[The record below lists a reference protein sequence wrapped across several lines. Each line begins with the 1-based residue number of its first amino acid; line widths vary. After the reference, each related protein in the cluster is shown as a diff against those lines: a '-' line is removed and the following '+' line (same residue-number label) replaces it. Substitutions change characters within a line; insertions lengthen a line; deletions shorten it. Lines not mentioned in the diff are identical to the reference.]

1 MDRIEMRKGISLLK
15 GLLGGYAL
23 TIGLLLLLT
32 LLVYRFR
39 MPETGVHVGICTIYV
54 LACFL
59 AGLLCGRQM
68 VNRRFL
74 WWMLAGG
81 LYFAV
86 LFLASLI
93 AGHQVMEE
101 APRTLLVLFLCTTS
115 GMFGGMVL

>member
-1 MDRIEMRKGISLLK
+1 MRKGISLLK

-74 WWMLAGG
+74 WGMLAGG

-86 LFLASLI
+86 LFLAFYFPFSLYFLL
-93 AGHQVMEE
+93 AESLTQVPEL
-101 APRTLLVLFLCTTS
+101 P
-115 GMFGGMVL
+115 